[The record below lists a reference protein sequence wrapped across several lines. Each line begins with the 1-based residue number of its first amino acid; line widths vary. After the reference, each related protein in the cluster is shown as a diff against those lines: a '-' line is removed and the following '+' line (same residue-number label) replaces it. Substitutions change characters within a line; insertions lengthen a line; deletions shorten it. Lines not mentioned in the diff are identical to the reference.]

1 MIAIVRVR
9 VRVRPWV
16 LVRVFVR
23 VKVKVGVVVMVPG
36 YFRSGTTPRLY
47 FLGTVP
53 ATCSWA
59 VLP

>member
-1 MIAIVRVR
+1 MVKVRVR
-9 VRVRPWV
+9 AWV
-16 LVRVFVR
+16 LVWVIVR